1 MGKRPAGEAA
11 PNPGTLTDIKQE
23 RHRLSVDERIDEM
36 YDLAI
41 DMVKAAKKTGDY
53 KTAAI
58 CLKEANS
65 ATALMGKAAGGPEKD
80 EIESDGYIE
89 AVRATAKHD
98 WKDARAVQVETTKP

>member
-1 MGKRPAGEAA
+1 MSA
-11 PNPGTLTDIKQE
+11 PGTLTGQKAE

-65 ATALMGKAAGGPEKD
+65 ATALMGKA
-80 EIESDGYIE
+80 SDGTGEKASSGLAEMRE
-89 AVRATAKHD
+89 ALR
-98 WKDARAVQVETTKP
+98 